1 MVAMIETM
9 YGKKKYLFL
18 FPKKSSLNIIEITIH
33 SLNS

>member
-9 YGKKKYLFL
+9 HGKKKFLFL
-18 FPKKSSLNIIEITIH
+18 FPKKSSLNIIEITIL